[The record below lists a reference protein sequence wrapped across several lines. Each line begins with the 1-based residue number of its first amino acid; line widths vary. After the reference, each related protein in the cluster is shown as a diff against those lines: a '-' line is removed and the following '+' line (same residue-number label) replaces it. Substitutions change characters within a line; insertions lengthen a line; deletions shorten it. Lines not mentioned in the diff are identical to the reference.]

1 MDSRR
6 NSVLR
11 EFYRRLLAT
20 GKLKK
25 VALTACMQKLL
36 TVLNSMARTGEHLD
50 PTINGLDISDSCFMR
65 DALALL
71 IRPATTVYED
81 LKPDGF
87 GFEADSQAAG
97 NGVHPWT
104 LTRLRN

>member
-1 MDSRR
+1 MGSRR
-6 NSVLR
+6 NPILR
-11 EFYRRLLAT
+11 EFYQRLLAA

-36 TVLNSMARTGEHLD
+36 TVLNSMMRTGEHWD
-50 PTINGLDISDSCFMR
+50 PTINMSQHSCFMR

-71 IRPATTVYED
+71 IKPATTVYED
-81 LKPDGF
+81 LKPDVF
-87 GFEADSQAAG
+87 GFEADSQAAE